1 MFRPGFLLSTRDT
14 TRRRARGIMGNS
26 EFKVSDDRYRLLVE
40 SITDH
45 AIYMLDPAGVIASWN
60 PGARRLKGYSEA
72 ETLGQHFSRFY
83 TDEDRAT
90 GLPARALKTAATEG
104 RFESEGWCVRKD
116 GSRFWASIVI
126 EPIRSASGKLLG
138 YSKITRDLTGRRI
151 KDEALRVSE
160 ERFRLLVQSVT
171 DYAIY
176 MLDPDGR
183 VTNWNIGAQRIKGYR
198 PEEIIGEHFSRF
210 YTEEDKAAGLPA
222 LGLKTAAREGRFI
235 KEGWRLRK
243 DGSRFLANVVI
254 DPIRN
259 ESGKL
264 IGYAKVTRDVTERR
278 DSQRALEAAREALQQ
293 SQKMEA
299 VGQLTGG
306 IAHDFNNL
314 LMAILGSLELIKK
327 RLPHNSN
334 VDTLLD
340 NVKQAAQR
348 GATLTQ
354 RMLAFAR
361 RQELTPV
368 AVDIPQLVRGM
379 SDLLQR
385 SLGPSIVLET
395 HFPSAV
401 GQVHADANQLEMSLL
416 NLAVNARDAMPQG
429 GSIVIAAEDMNVSAD
444 GHTRLPAGRY
454 VCLSVTDTGE
464 GMDDETLV
472 RSVEPFFTTKGIG
485 KGTGLGLSMVHGFAE
500 QMGGCLLLTSRM
512 GEGTRVEL
520 CLPVAESAQET
531 SLVPHLK
538 SETDTEIRPLVVIA
552 VDDDNLVLMNT
563 ASMLEDLGHK
573 VFEASSGREALDILR
588 REKAIDLVISD
599 QAMPHMTGLQLA
611 EAIKNE
617 WPTLPIIL
625 ATGYSELPPG
635 ADLPKLAKPFLQH
648 DLAKAI
654 AGVV

>member
-1 MFRPGFLLSTRDT
+1 
-14 TRRRARGIMGNS
+14 MGNS
-26 EFKVSDDRYRLLVE
+26 EFEVSGDRYRLLVE

-45 AIYMLDPAGVIASWN
+45 AIYMLDPAGVITSWN
-60 PGARRLKGYSEA
+60 PGARRLKGYREA
-72 ETLGQHFSRFY
+72 EILGQHFSRFY
-83 TDEDRAT
+83 TGEDRAT

-126 EPIRSASGKLLG
+126 EPIHSASGELLG
-138 YSKITRDLTGRRI
+138 YSKITRDLTERRI
-151 KDEALRVSE
+151 KDEALRLSE

-210 YTEEDKAAGLPA
+210 YTEEEKAAGLPA

-243 DGSRFLANVVI
+243 DGTRFLANVVI

-327 RLPHNSN
+327 RLPRNSN

-340 NVKQAAQR
+340 NVKQAAER

-385 SLGPSIVLET
+385 SLGPSVVLET

-472 RSVEPFFTTKGIG
+472 RSVEPFFTTKGVG

-500 QMGGCLLLTSRM
+500 QMGGCLLLTSRV

-520 CLPVAESAQET
+520 CLPVAEAAQKT
-531 SLVPHLK
+531 SLAPHLK
-538 SETDTEIRPLVVIA
+538 SETDAEIRPLVVIA

-611 EAIKNE
+611 EAIKSE

>member
-1 MFRPGFLLSTRDT
+1 MRVP
-14 TRRRARGIMGNS
+14 ARGIMDRRSDLKVGN
-26 EFKVSDDRYRLLVE
+26 DRYRLLVE
-40 SITDH
+40 SITDY
-45 AIYMLDPAGVIASWN
+45 AIYMLDPSGVITSWN
-60 PGARRLKGYSEA
+60 PGAQRFKGYTEA
-72 ETLGQHFSRFY
+72 EILGQHFSRFY
-83 TDEDRAT
+83 TEEDKAT

-104 RFESEGWCVRKD
+104 RFENEGWRVRKD
-116 GSRFWASIVI
+116 GSRFWASVVI
-126 EPIRSASGKLLG
+126 DPIRSPSGELLG
-138 YSKITRDLTGRRI
+138 FSKITRDLTDRRI
-151 KDEALRVSE
+151 ADEALRLSE
-160 ERFRLLVQSVT
+160 EQFRLLVQSVT

-176 MLDPDGR
+176 MLDPEGR
-183 VTNWNIGAQRIKGYR
+183 ITNWNKGAQRIKGYR
-198 PEEIIGEHFSRF
+198 PDEIIGEHFSRF

-222 LGLKTAAREGRFI
+222 LGLQAAAQKGRFE
-235 KEGWRLRK
+235 KEGWRIRK
-243 DGSRFLANVVI
+243 DGSRFWANVVI

-306 IAHDFNNL
+306 VAHDFNNL
-314 LMAILGSLELIKK
+314 LMAILGSLELIQK
-327 RLPHNSN
+327 RLPRNSG
-334 VDTLLD
+334 VETLLN
-340 NVKQAAQR
+340 NVKQAALR

-361 RQELTPV
+361 RQELKPE
-368 AVDIPQLVRGM
+368 AVDIPALVFGM

-385 SLGPSIVLET
+385 SLGPSVLLET
-395 HFPSAV
+395 NFPSV
-401 GQVHADANQLEMSLL
+401 LGQVRADANQLEMCLL

-429 GSIVIAAEDMNVSAD
+429 GSIIIAAQETIVSAGD
-444 GHTRLPAGRY
+444 HLRLAPGRY
-454 VCLSVTDTGE
+454 VCLSLSDTGE
-464 GMDDETLV
+464 GMDEETLA
-472 RSVEPFFTTKGIG
+472 RAVEPFFTTKGIG

-500 QMGGCLLLTSRM
+500 QMGGRLLIKSRR

-520 CLPVAESAQET
+520 CLPVADDAEQGIN
-531 SLVPHLK
+531 LKPHLK
-538 SETDTEIRPLVVIA
+538 SEISAVSRPLVVVA

-573 VFEASSGREALDILR
+573 VFEATSGREALDILR
-588 REKAIDLVISD
+588 REKTIDLVISD

-611 EAIKNE
+611 EAIKSE
-617 WPTLPIIL
+617 WPKLPIIL

-635 ADLPKLAKPFLQH
+635 ADLPKLAKPFMQH

-654 AGVV
+654 AGVL

>member
-14 TRRRARGIMGNS
+14 TRRPARGIMGNS

>member
-14 TRRRARGIMGNS
+14 TRPRARGIMGNS

-40 SITDH
+40 SITGH

-151 KDEALRVSE
+151 EDEALRVSE

-278 DSQRALEAAREALQQ
+278 DSQRALEATREALQQ

-401 GQVHADANQLEMSLL
+401 GQVHADANELEMSLL

-429 GSIVIAAEDMNVSAD
+429 GSIVIAAEDMNVSAN

>member
-14 TRRRARGIMGNS
+14 TRRRARGVMGNS

-222 LGLKTAAREGRFI
+222 LGLETAAREGRFI

>member
-60 PGARRLKGYSEA
+60 PGAQRLKGYSEA

-138 YSKITRDLTGRRI
+138 YSKTTRDLTGRRI

-259 ESGKL
+259 ESGTL

-327 RLPHNSN
+327 RLPRNSN

-429 GSIVIAAEDMNVSAD
+429 GSIVIAAEDMSVSAD

-500 QMGGCLLLTSRM
+500 QMGGCLLLTSRV

-520 CLPVAESAQET
+520 CFPVAETAQET
-531 SLVPHLK
+531 SLAPHLK

>member
-1 MFRPGFLLSTRDT
+1 
-14 TRRRARGIMGNS
+14 MGNS

-116 GSRFWASIVI
+116 CSRFWASIVI

-138 YSKITRDLTGRRI
+138 YSKVTRDLTGRRI

-327 RLPHNSN
+327 RLPRNSN

>member
-1 MFRPGFLLSTRDT
+1 
-14 TRRRARGIMGNS
+14 MGNS

-334 VDTLLD
+334 VDTLLN

>member
-72 ETLGQHFSRFY
+72 ETLGQHFSCFY

>member
-116 GSRFWASIVI
+116 GSRFWASVVI

-259 ESGKL
+259 ESGTL

-429 GSIVIAAEDMNVSAD
+429 GSIVIAAEDMSVSAD

-500 QMGGCLLLTSRM
+500 QMGGCLLLTSRV

-520 CLPVAESAQET
+520 CLPIAETAQET
-531 SLVPHLK
+531 SLAPHLK
-538 SETDTEIRPLVVIA
+538 SETDAEIRPLVVIA